1 MEKNGLK
8 FFFLKRIKC
17 GPLTQD
23 IRSEGKAAFVKGDV
37 PEQRVWNQSALLENY
52 GRSRPDDKGESG
64 IREGETR
71 AFKKSCI
78 KKHDREKVKL

>member
-1 MEKNGLK
+1 M
-8 FFFLKRIKC
+8 
-17 GPLTQD
+17 
-23 IRSEGKAAFVKGDV
+23 